1 MENNMRDVI
10 ELLGDSSSES
20 VVCLSSSSESENDQN
35 ASRPNAP
42 GSRQPPRVIEARG
55 NNDGGS
61 AICLD
66 ISDDSDNNGG
76 DNPANIQQQR
86 PERANVQDAASGDE
100 TSATSANHGDHA
112 SSVICLSSDSSDDS
126 DILSVHT
133 HYELSSGDELIEDI
147 SVIHVSDSSSSSE
160 DDEVDDGDDLEHVGY
175 GETVEIPKG
184 DAGYEKMGP
193 RKTPY
198 MGKLSGNS
206 RVARRKRQRD
216 YADEQSPATKRRA
229 RPAIGFD
236 ELGMPLAPCRTCSK
250 LFSKQNIKDHEDTCG
265 EEPDEASSAAV
276 AQSGTDAEKHPLF
289 SKQNIKGHEATCG
302 EEPGEASSLAAAQ
315 SGSDAENHPLET
327 VDTPHSS
334 RSTASILTS
343 PFGKIV
349 ADSSSSW
356 GKKKTSASK
365 EESRLRS
372 GSRLSLSQEDED
384 RNETIK
390 NALLKVQE
398 EGDKMKAERLRN
410 ALRAKNEM
418 LCAAKANTSP
428 SKDHPLLRYV
438 EGDALDS
445 THLQE
450 VDHPLPEDKVAT
462 IYLRKNFGEFGD
474 DSTANIDEGENAV
487 NNSQS
492 EGVQKTDRQR
502 PGYEEDERIKKIK
515 TVLQRLWSL
524 IIIDPSEV
532 YEHLAALLHEDVSVV
547 ENVAEELKKIEPPKK
562 KLGPYDT
569 VMSSFQELLCARCF
583 RYDCGLHGL
592 AEPYSSDLAAEVA
605 MKKEESGFWKVSE
618 ICLE

>member
-1 MENNMRDVI
+1 MENNKQDVI
-10 ELLGDSSSES
+10 ELLGDSCES

-55 NNDGGS
+55 NNDSGS
-61 AICLD
+61 VICLD
-66 ISDDSDNNGG
+66 MSDDSDNNGG

-100 TSATSANHGDHA
+100 TSATSANHGDHM
-112 SSVICLSSDSSDDS
+112 SSIICLSSDDS

-133 HYELSSGDELIEDI
+133 HYELSSGDELIDDV

-160 DDEVDDGDDLEHVGY
+160 DDEEDDGDDLEHVGH

-184 DAGYEKMGP
+184 DAGYKKMGP

-198 MGKLSGNS
+198 MGKLSGNFG
-206 RVARRKRQRD
+206 VARIKRQRD

-236 ELGMPLAPCRTCSK
+236 DLGMPLAPCRTCSK
-250 LFSKQNIKDHEDTCG
+250 LFSKQKIKDHEATCG
-265 EEPDEASSAAV
+265 EEPDEASSAAA
-276 AQSGTDAEKHPLF
+276 AQSGTDAEKHPL
-289 SKQNIKGHEATCG
+289 
-302 EEPGEASSLAAAQ
+302 
-315 SGSDAENHPLET
+315 ET

-334 RSTASILTS
+334 KSRASILTP

-365 EESRLRS
+365 EESRRRS
-372 GSRLSLSQEDED
+372 RKRLYLAQEDED
-384 RNETIK
+384 WNETIK

-398 EGDKMKAERLRN
+398 EGGKMKAGRLRN

-418 LCAAKANTSP
+418 LCAVKDNTSP

-438 EGDALDS
+438 GGDALDS

-462 IYLRKNFGEFGD
+462 IYLQNNFGEFGD
-474 DSTANIDEGENAV
+474 DSIANLDEGDNAV

-492 EGVQKTDRQR
+492 EGVQKTDRRR
-502 PGYEEDERIKKIK
+502 PGYEKDERIKKIK
-515 TVLQRLWSL
+515 AVVQRLWSL
-524 IIIDPSEV
+524 ILIDPSEV

-547 ENVAEELKKIEPPKK
+547 ENVAEELKKTEPPKK
-562 KLGPYDT
+562 KLGPYET

-592 AEPYSSDLAAEVA
+592 AEHYSSDLAAEVA

-618 ICLE
+618 NVLHNFC